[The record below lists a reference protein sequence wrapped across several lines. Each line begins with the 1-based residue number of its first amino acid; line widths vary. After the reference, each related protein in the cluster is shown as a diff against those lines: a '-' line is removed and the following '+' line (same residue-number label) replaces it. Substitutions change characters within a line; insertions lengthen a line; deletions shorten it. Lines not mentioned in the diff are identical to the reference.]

1 MFIFQI
7 DPAKVTGAENRKGIS
22 GEIKNP
28 DSVLLNS
35 LSQTSEVRP
44 IKPPISPELLLG
56 KIMDL
61 SNEYIIYAKT
71 HQNWYR
77 NENDKGSDMDRSI
90 MLPPPWE
97 RSNELYEAL
106 AQYTKTPASLEN
118 INNVK
123 SFFYRIMKNRPV
135 DPNHDGRLD
144 HSDVLTIWGDYDGS
158 DPPLTKGDI
167 NGDGQINQG
176 DVNSLMEALWI
187 GDMDNNGKL
196 DQADYE
202 KLKQIID
209 FPVRPLGERSI
220 VRPPIPPFRQGD
232 LNHDFRLD
240 KKDLDI
246 LRRILKAGDMD
257 GDGKIDKSDL
267 ELLIKIIGNQDPLP
281 TIKDLSKALLDD
293 PYHNLT
299 NIPKLGKALAKYT
312 GTEYNLGKADRLI
325 SFFLREK
332 SDLTGDGVIDYQD
345 VIAFWK
351 SLDRPVPIPL
361 DKN

>member
-7 DPAKVTGAENRKGIS
+7 DPAKATGAENRKGVS

-44 IKPPISPELLLG
+44 IKPPLSPGLLLG

-61 SNEYIIYAKT
+61 SNEYIIYAKA

-77 NENDKGSDMDRSI
+77 NENDKGADMDRPI
-90 MLPPPWE
+90 MLQPPWE

-123 SFFYRIMKNRPV
+123 SFFYRIMKDRPV

-144 HSDVLTIWGDYDGS
+144 HSDVLTIWGDYDGI
-158 DPPLTKGDI
+158 DPLIKGDI
-167 NGDGQINQG
+167 NGDGQINQE
-176 DVNSLMEALWI
+176 DVNRLRDALFI
-187 GDMDNNGKL
+187 GDMDRDGKL
-196 DQADYE
+196 DEKDYE
-202 KLKQIID
+202 KLKKIID
-209 FPVRPLGERSI
+209 SHPPTIRPLDRISLPWGMK
-220 VRPPIPPFRQGD
+220 GD
-232 LNHDFRLD
+232 LNHDGQLN

-246 LRRILKAGDMD
+246 LRRILRAGDMD
-257 GDGKIDKSDL
+257 GNGKIDKSDL
-267 ELLIKIIGNQDPLP
+267 ELLINIVGNQDPLP

-312 GTEYNLGKADRLI
+312 NTEYNLGKADRLI

-351 SLDRPVPIPL
+351 SLDHPVPIPL
-361 DKN
+361 EKN

>member
-7 DPAKVTGAENRKGIS
+7 DPAKATGAENRKGVS

-44 IKPPISPELLLG
+44 IKPPLSPELLLG

-61 SNEYIIYAKT
+61 SNEYIIYAKA

-77 NENDKGSDMDRSI
+77 NETDKGTTDIDRI
-90 MLPPPWE
+90 MLSPPWE

-123 SFFYRIMKNRPV
+123 SFFYRIMKDRPV

-158 DPPLTKGDI
+158 GPPLTKGDI

-176 DVNSLMEALWI
+176 DVNSLTEALWI

-202 KLKQIID
+202 TLKRIIG
-209 FPVRPLGERSI
+209 FPIPLGERSI
-220 VRPPIPPFRQGD
+220 VRPLIPPARQGD
-232 LNHDFRLD
+232 LNHDLRLD
-240 KKDLDI
+240 NKDLDI

-267 ELLIKIIGNQDPLP
+267 ELLIKIIGNPDPLP

-293 PYHNLT
+293 PYHNL
-299 NIPKLGKALAKYT
+299 IKVPKLGKALAKYT
-312 GTEYNLGKADRLI
+312 GTEYTLGKADRLI

-332 SDLTGDGVIDYQD
+332 RDLTGDGVIDYQD

-351 SLDRPVPIPL
+351 RLDPVPL